1 MKEKVPAVLIERWL
15 NGWSVSRGVSLPVKY
30 KSGFKVDVGWEEQK
44 SRYVFPVLNED
55 LIHLAESIE
64 EPWIFLKVC
73 APCDE
78 LTELLPDRWT
88 VQPQGYL
95 MMSENN
101 SDKIKDRALADT
113 YTMET
118 EVSEDGVYL
127 IKIKDRNNEL
137 ASSGRV
143 VCIDGW
149 AVYDRIE
156 TSQHHQR
163 KGLGSYLL
171 TELQKVAE
179 KKGIE
184 NNILVATEQGRLLYE
199 SLGWKV
205 VSLYTSVV
213 IVP

>member
-1 MKEKVPAVLIERWL
+1 MKEKVSAELIEKWL
-15 NGWSVSRGVSLPVKY
+15 NGWSVSRGVSLSVRY

-44 SRYVFPVLNED
+44 CRFVFPVLNED

-64 EPWIFLKVC
+64 EPWVFLKVC
-73 APCDE
+73 AACSE
-78 LTELLPDRWT
+78 LTEILPDRWT
-88 VQPQGYL
+88 VYL

-101 SDKIKDRALADT
+101 SDKIKDRTLADT

-118 EVSEDGVYL
+118 EVSDDGVHL
-127 IKIKDRNNEL
+127 IKIKDQNNEL

-143 VCIDGW
+143 VCLDDW
-149 AVYDRIE
+149 AIYDRIE
-156 TSQHHQR
+156 TSQYHQR
-163 KGLGSYLL
+163 KGLGSYLFG
-171 TELQKVAE
+171 ELQKIAD

-184 NNILVATEQGRLLYE
+184 NNILVATEEGRLLYE

-213 IVP
+213 IIP

>member
-1 MKEKVPAVLIERWL
+1 MEEKVPTVFIEKWL
-15 NGWSVSRGVSLPVKY
+15 NGWSVSREVSLPVKY
-30 KSGFKVDVGWEEQK
+30 KSGFKVYVGWENQK
-44 SRYVFPVLNED
+44 TRYVFPALNED

-64 EPWIFLKVC
+64 EPWVFLKVC
-73 APCDE
+73 AACSE
-78 LTELLPDRWT
+78 LTEILPDRWT
-88 VQPQGYL
+88 IQPQGYL

-101 SDKIKDRALADT
+101 SDKIKDRTLADT

-118 EVSEDGVYL
+118 EVSEDGIYH
-127 IKIKDRNNEL
+127 IKIKDKNKDL

-149 AVYDRIE
+149 AIYDRIE
-156 TSQHHQR
+156 TSQYHQR
-163 KGLGSYLL
+163 KGLGSYLFA
-171 TELQKVAE
+171 ELQKIAN

-184 NNILVATEQGRLLYE
+184 NNILVATEEGRLLYE

-213 IVP
+213 IPG

>member
-1 MKEKVPAVLIERWL
+1 MEEKVPAVFIEKWL
-15 NGWSVSRGVSLPVKY
+15 NGWSVSREVSLPVKY
-30 KSGFKVDVGWEEQK
+30 KSGFKVEVGWENQK
-44 SRYVFPVLNED
+44 TRYVFPALNED

-64 EPWIFLKVC
+64 EPWVFLKVC
-73 APCDE
+73 AACSE
-78 LTELLPDRWT
+78 LTEILSDRWT
-88 VQPQGYL
+88 IQPQGYL

-101 SDKIKDRALADT
+101 SDKIKDRTLADA

-118 EVSEDGVYL
+118 EVSEDGVYH
-127 IKIKDRNNEL
+127 IKIKDKNKDL

-149 AVYDRIE
+149 AIYDRIE
-156 TSQHHQR
+156 TSQYHQR
-163 KGLGSYLL
+163 KGLGSYLFA
-171 TELQKVAE
+171 ELQKIAN

-184 NNILVATEQGRLLYE
+184 NNILVATEEGRLLYE

-213 IVP
+213 IPG

>member
-1 MKEKVPAVLIERWL
+1 MKEIISVELIKKWL

-30 KSGFKVDVGWEEQK
+30 KSGFKIEVGWEEQK
-44 SRYVFPVLNED
+44 SRYVFPFLNKD
-55 LIHLAESIE
+55 LIDLAESIE

-73 APCDE
+73 APCNE
-78 LTELLPDRWT
+78 LTEILPDRWT
-88 VQPQGYL
+88 IQPQGYL
-95 MMSENN
+95 MMGENN
-101 SDKIKDRALADT
+101 PEKFENQLLADG
-113 YTMET
+113 YSMET
-118 EVSEDGVYL
+118 EVSDDGVYL
-127 IKIKDRNNEL
+127 IKIKDKNNEL

-149 AVYDRIE
+149 AIYDRTE
-156 TSQHHQR
+156 TSQSHQR
-163 KGLGSYLL
+163 KGLGSYLFA
-171 TELQKVAE
+171 ELQKIAE
-179 KKGIE
+179 RKGIE

>member
-1 MKEKVPAVLIERWL
+1 MKEIISVELIKKWL

-30 KSGFKVDVGWEEQK
+30 KSGFKIEVGWEEQK
-44 SRYVFPVLNED
+44 SRYVFPFLNKD
-55 LIHLAESIE
+55 LIDLAESIE

-73 APCDE
+73 APCNE
-78 LTELLPDRWT
+78 LTEILPDRWT
-88 VQPQGYL
+88 IQPQGYL
-95 MMSENN
+95 MMGENN
-101 SDKIKDRALADT
+101 PEKFENQLLADG
-113 YTMET
+113 YSMET
-118 EVSEDGVYL
+118 EVSDDGVYL
-127 IKIKDRNNEL
+127 IKIKDKNNEL

-149 AVYDRIE
+149 AIYDRIE
-156 TSQHHQR
+156 TSQSHQR
-163 KGLGSYLL
+163 KGLGSYLFA
-171 TELQKVAE
+171 ELQKIAE
-179 KKGIE
+179 RKGIE

>member
-1 MKEKVPAVLIERWL
+1 MKDKVPAVLIEKWL
-15 NGWSVSRGVSLPVKY
+15 NGWSVSREVSLPVKY

-44 SRYVFPVLNED
+44 CRYVFPVLNED

-64 EPWIFLKVC
+64 EPWVFLKVC
-73 APCDE
+73 AACSE
-78 LTELLPDRWT
+78 LTEILPDRWT

-101 SDKIKDRALADT
+101 SDKIKDRTLADT

-118 EVSEDGVYL
+118 EVSNDGVYL
-127 IKIKDRNNEL
+127 IKIKDQNNEL

-143 VCIDGW
+143 VCLDNW
-149 AVYDRIE
+149 AIYDRIK
-156 TSQHHQR
+156 TSQYHQR
-163 KGLGSYLL
+163 KGLGSYLFG
-171 TELQKVAE
+171 ELQKTAD

-184 NNILVATEQGRLLYE
+184 NNILVATEEGRLLYE

-213 IVP
+213 IIP

>member
-1 MKEKVPAVLIERWL
+1 MKEKVPAVFIEKWL

-30 KSGFKVDVGWEEQK
+30 KSGFKVEVGWENQK

-64 EPWIFLKVC
+64 EPWVFLKVC
-73 APCDE
+73 VPCSE
-78 LTELLPDRWT
+78 LTEILPDGWT

-101 SDKIKDRALADT
+101 SDRIKDQTLADA

-118 EVSEDGVYL
+118 KVSEDGVYH
-127 IKIKDRNNEL
+127 IKIKDKNNEL

-149 AVYDRIE
+149 AIYDRIE
-156 TSQHHQR
+156 TNQHHQR
-163 KGLGSYLL
+163 KGLGSYLFA
-171 TELQKVAE
+171 ELQKIAN

-213 IVP
+213 IPG